1 MSHLNSSQRKECF
14 FFPKLSPN
22 PESGTMAHSWVY
34 ANEYYPKIWV
44 CLAVVYGPRD
54 REKQHRKDGNLRM
67 STLISQFSGACGLRF
82 RNKETG
88 AMRGVRVNNDLFL
101 PPNGAMGWPTDVTFN
116 VVYRFVYN
124 CYRLTVRP

>member
-1 MSHLNSSQRKECF
+1 
-14 FFPKLSPN
+14 
-22 PESGTMAHSWVY
+22 
-34 ANEYYPKIWV
+34 
-44 CLAVVYGPRD
+44 
-54 REKQHRKDGNLRM
+54 M

-116 VVYRFVYN
+116 VVYRLVLVLCTKFVI
-124 CYRLTVRP
+124 VRIFYYKDLLHLFDFFQWKVRIIIYDITQLPPDSDSDSVDSACEFNFDSSSVFLLSFD

>member
-1 MSHLNSSQRKECF
+1 
-14 FFPKLSPN
+14 
-22 PESGTMAHSWVY
+22 
-34 ANEYYPKIWV
+34 
-44 CLAVVYGPRD
+44 
-54 REKQHRKDGNLRM
+54 M

-116 VVYRFVYN
+116 VVYRLVLIL
-124 CYRLTVRP
+124 CTKLVIVRIFYYKDLLHLFYFFNGK

>member
-1 MSHLNSSQRKECF
+1 
-14 FFPKLSPN
+14 
-22 PESGTMAHSWVY
+22 
-34 ANEYYPKIWV
+34 
-44 CLAVVYGPRD
+44 
-54 REKQHRKDGNLRM
+54 M

-116 VVYRFVYN
+116 VVYRLVTFLYPETCKNTFLVKIMPQTAKREKFLIRIQKWN
-124 CYRLTVRP
+124 SPNPNLPKGQPKNRPTWLF

>member
-1 MSHLNSSQRKECF
+1 
-14 FFPKLSPN
+14 
-22 PESGTMAHSWVY
+22 
-34 ANEYYPKIWV
+34 
-44 CLAVVYGPRD
+44 
-54 REKQHRKDGNLRM
+54 M

-116 VVYRFVYN
+116 VVYRFVYKLP
-124 CYRLTVRP
+124 CYGIKPYQSNPIGSGGGEKISTWIRSSIRKK

>member
-1 MSHLNSSQRKECF
+1 
-14 FFPKLSPN
+14 
-22 PESGTMAHSWVY
+22 
-34 ANEYYPKIWV
+34 
-44 CLAVVYGPRD
+44 
-54 REKQHRKDGNLRM
+54 M

-116 VVYRFVYN
+116 VVNRFVSELPSPPN
-124 CYRLTVRP
+124 LTKLFSKDNAANREKRKILDQNPEVEFAQSQPPKRATQKPSDLAVLRFNPYHSCETTKLF